1 MNIYKAVYKLR
12 NKCDR
17 LEAELEE
24 SRRNV
29 RDAKRNTN
37 RYVSELQTENE
48 ELTERLESWQLSH
61 KRLEDD
67 YRELSS
73 KARHVTFTDEL
84 EDGSEFTTNHTFF
97 TKLKPDRIASLI
109 DDIKSQNE
117 PLEQAED
124 MVEALKDELENTVS
138 ELASVKAENKRLS
151 KLLAMHRMGF
161 TTNG

>member
-1 MNIYKAVYKLR
+1 MNIYKKLQ

-29 RDAKRNTN
+29 RAYSDAQRNTN
-37 RYVSELQTENE
+37 RYVGKLQAENA

-67 YRELSS
+67 YRELSA

-84 EDGSEFTTNHTFF
+84 EEFTTNHTFF

-117 PLEQAED
+117 PLEQAKD
-124 MVEALKDELENTVS
+124 MVEALKDELEDTVS
-138 ELASVKAENKRLS
+138 ELASVKAENERLS
-151 KLLAMHRMGF
+151 KLLAMYRMGF